1 VRLYWAFNRKDLA
14 HAAGLQGQ
22 GLGFIV
28 NQQQVNGSH
37 PQARLHLSP
46 SMVNR
51 YQDVL
56 QLAKDEGCAGGG
68 QFLTGQQKPPF
79 ALHGASEVRAEF

>member
-1 VRLYWAFNRKDLA
+1 VRLYWTFNRKDLA

-37 PQARLHLSP
+37 PQARLNLSP

-56 QLAKDEGCAGGG
+56 QLAKDEGCAGVR

-79 ALHGASEVRAEF
+79 PLHGASEVRAEF